1 MKNKK
6 TIQKKNKFK
15 FIKKDIETLENK
27 SLKIGL
33 FLKVLLT
40 GVCFFLLILLIFLAK
55 FYPYFTFDLNVT
67 LFIQHFKSTY
77 LINLM
82 NFVSLFGYGWFKYV
96 ILGLFVGFLY
106 LKKLAKEAGLLAF
119 STLGADLISNI
130 LKVVISRPRPDPR
143 LIFQLGQFTKPDG
156 FPSGHVV
163 FYIGFFGFLIYI
175 IFKLMQ
181 NRKIKTLAILF
192 CLFFIVLV
200 GPSRIYLGAHWLS
213 DVIGGYFL
221 GFLWLALSINIYNYL
236 KSKNE
241 N

>member
-6 TIQKKNKFK
+6 DRQVQIKFK
-15 FIKKDIETLENK
+15 STKPILEVSENK
-27 SLKIGL
+27 SIIINQFLKILIIG
-33 FLKVLLT
+33 FSFALL
-40 GVCFFLLILLIFLAK
+40 LLIFFVK
-55 FYPYFTFDLNVT
+55 RYPYFSIDLNIT
-67 LFIQHFKSTY
+67 LFIQHFRSSYVTSF
-77 LINLM
+77 LT
-82 NFVSLFGYGWFKYV
+82 FVSLFGYGWFKYA
-96 ILGLFVGFLY
+96 ILGLCVGFLY
-106 LKKLAKEAGLLAF
+106 YKQLAKEAGLLVF

-143 LIFQLGQFTKPDG
+143 LIFQLGQFAKPDS

-163 FYIGFFGFLIYI
+163 FYIGFFGFLIYL